1 MDGRTDTQ
9 TDESDFIGRCLT
21 NVERPIGYLTLVIW
35 SKKKTEY
42 DAKISDMKAKQ
53 FNTSDYNK
61 FTGKILNKK
70 IKERGQVRKTQYFW
84 VFR

>member
-1 MDGRTDTQ
+1 MSVTRYHDHLSSRTISEKTNDPILRKLIAGRMDGWTDTQ

-42 DAKISDMKAKQ
+42 DAKISDMKAK
-53 FNTSDYNK
+53 
-61 FTGKILNKK
+61 
-70 IKERGQVRKTQYFW
+70 
-84 VFR
+84 